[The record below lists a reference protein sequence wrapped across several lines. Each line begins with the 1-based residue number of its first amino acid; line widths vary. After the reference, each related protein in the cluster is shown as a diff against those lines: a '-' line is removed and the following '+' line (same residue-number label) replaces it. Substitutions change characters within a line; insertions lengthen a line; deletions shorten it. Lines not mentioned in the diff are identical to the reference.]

1 MTNEEIKKTALD
13 NLKNAILSYDTEEAQ
28 KAAQAIVDQGV
39 DPKVAINEAVLGAS
53 TILHERFERGECF
66 IPHLVMAGD
75 AMESAGKVVESAI
88 PKEQITSKK
97 VVVIGTVE
105 ADLHSVGK
113 NIVAMF
119 FRSGG
124 FEVYDMGVNVK
135 ASSFISKAVDTNAD
149 IIALSSLLTT
159 TRPYMRE
166 VIEEMESVG
175 VRDRF
180 KVIVG
185 GGEKICSVCLRCNG
199 FHVDAK
205 WLIFHISYVCR
216 HQLRQAHEPVFT

>member
-1 MTNEEIKKTALD
+1 MTNEETKKIALD
-13 NLKNAILSYDTEEAQ
+13 NLKNAILNYDTEEAQ

-53 TILHERFERGECF
+53 TTLHERFERGECF

-75 AMESAGKVVESAI
+75 AMEAAGKVLESAI
-88 PKEQITSKK
+88 PKEQITTKK

-124 FEVYDMGVNVK
+124 FEVHDMGVNVK
-135 ASSFISKAVDTNAD
+135 AGSFISKAVDTNAD

-175 VRDRF
+175 VRDKF

-185 GGEKICSVCLRCNG
+185 GGPITPEWAKEIGADGYGS
-199 FHVDAK
+199 DAYEGIEVAK
-205 WLIFHISYVCR
+205 KLLGIS
-216 HQLRQAHEPVFT
+216 

>member
-1 MTNEEIKKTALD
+1 MDTKTKEALD
-13 NLKNAILSYDTEEAQ
+13 NLKNAILNYDTEEAK
-28 KAAQAIVDQGV
+28 KAAQAIVDNGI
-39 DPKVAINEAVLGAS
+39 DAKAAISEGVLGAS
-53 TILHERFERGECF
+53 ATLHERFERGECF

-75 AMESAGKVVESAI
+75 AMEAAGKILESSI
-88 PKEQITSKK
+88 PKEEITAKK

-124 FEVYDMGVNVK
+124 YEVHDLGVNVK
-135 ASSFISKAVDTNAD
+135 ASSFISKAIDTNAD
-149 IIALSSLLTT
+149 IVALSSLLTT

-175 VRDRF
+175 VRDKF

-185 GGEKICSVCLRCNG
+185 GGPITAEWAKEIG
-199 FHVDAK
+199 ADGYGTDAYEGIETAK
-205 WLIFHISYVCR
+205 KL
-216 HQLRQAHEPVFT
+216 LAM

>member
-1 MTNEEIKKTALD
+1 MAVEEQITEVLEE
-13 NLKNAILSYDTEEAQ
+13 LKEAILHYDTEEAKQ
-28 KAAQAIVDQGV
+28 AARDIVDRKV
-39 DPKVAINEAVLGAS
+39 DPRIAINEAVLSAS
-53 TILHERFERGECF
+53 TVLHQRFERGECF

-75 AMESAGKVVESAI
+75 AMEAASEILESAL
-88 PKEQITSKK
+88 PKEHITSKK
-97 VVVIGTVE
+97 TVVIGTVE

-124 FEVYDMGVNVK
+124 YEVHDLGVNVK
-135 ASSFISKAVDTNAD
+135 ASSFISKALDTNAD

-166 VIEEMESVG
+166 VIEELESVG
-175 VRDRF
+175 LRDKF

-185 GGEKICSVCLRCNG
+185 GGPITREWAEEIG
-199 FHVDAK
+199 ADGYGTDAYEGIEVAGH
-205 WLIFHISYVCR
+205 LIGIGPS
-216 HQLRQAHEPVFT
+216 

>member
-1 MTNEEIKKTALD
+1 MDTKTREALD
-13 NLKNAILSYDTEEAQ
+13 NLKNAILNYDAEEAK
-28 KAAQAIVDQGV
+28 KAAQAIVDKGI
-39 DPKVAINEAVLGAS
+39 DAKAAISEGVLGAS
-53 TILHERFERGECF
+53 ATLHERFERGECF

-75 AMESAGKVVESAI
+75 AMEAAGQILESAI
-88 PKEQITSKK
+88 PKEEITAKK

-124 FEVYDMGVNVK
+124 YEVHDLGVNVK
-135 ASSFISKAVDTNAD
+135 ASSFISKAIDTNAD
-149 IIALSSLLTT
+149 IVALSSLLTT

-175 VRDRF
+175 VRDKF

-185 GGEKICSVCLRCNG
+185 GGPITAEWAKEIG
-199 FHVDAK
+199 ADGYGTDAYEGIEVAK
-205 WLIFHISYVCR
+205 KL
-216 HQLRQAHEPVFT
+216 LGM